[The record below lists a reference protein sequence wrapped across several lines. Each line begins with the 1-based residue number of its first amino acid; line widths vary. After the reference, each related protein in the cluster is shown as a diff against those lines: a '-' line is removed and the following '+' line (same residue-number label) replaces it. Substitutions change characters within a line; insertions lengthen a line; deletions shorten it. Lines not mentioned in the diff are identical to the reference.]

1 MSGLIVLLFRILL
14 ALVLLGFMLFAMYL
28 LWQELNKQKNLLSNM
43 QIPLISLKVLNS
55 NNKKEY
61 SYSIREIIIGRDSTC
76 ECQMDDKTVSSR
88 HARLSYHHSHWWIE
102 DIKSKNGTYLNNEL
116 ISESRVI
123 TSNDIVRIGNVSFLV
138 NIDG

>member
-1 MSGLIVLLFRILL
+1 MSGLIVLLLRILL
-14 ALVLLGFMLFAMYL
+14 ALLLLGFMLFVMYL
-28 LWQELNKQKNLLSNM
+28 LWQELNKQKNLISSK
-43 QIPLISLKVLNS
+43 QIPPISLKVLNS
-55 NNKKEY
+55 NTKKEY
-61 SYSIREIIIGRDSTC
+61 SYSIREIIIGRDPTC

-123 TSNDIVRIGNVSFLV
+123 TSNDIVRVGNVSFLV
-138 NIDG
+138 SIDG